1 MKTVKTL
8 IILGAFIVMIALI
21 VDQYFLLELTEPN
34 KNVGA
39 YVGVAGMAVLLV
51 ALIFVS
57 FAERKK
63 RKTEQKIEEKDQE
76 IGRLQ
81 QLLKQSND
89 VINIV
94 PSKGN
99 DVEM

>member
-21 VDQYFLLELTEPN
+21 VDQYFLLEVTEPN
-34 KNVGA
+34 KNVGT

-51 ALIFVS
+51 ALVFVS

-63 RKTEQKIEEKDQE
+63 RKIEQKIEDKDQE

>member
-8 IILGAFIVMIALI
+8 IILGAFLVMIALI
-21 VDQYFLLELTEPN
+21 VDQYFLLEVTEPN

-57 FAERKK
+57 FAERKS
-63 RKTEQKIEEKDQE
+63 RKIEQKIEDKDQE

-81 QLLKQSND
+81 QALKQSNE

-94 PSKGN
+94 PSKDD
-99 DVEM
+99 DVAM